1 MKSADRHRPVFHLLT
16 ILLHSTQRQRGLL
29 KDGKLFLWG
38 SDCYTGQ
45 KTQTVADYVIDSS
58 VLLTPE
64 LTAHCLEWVFV
75 KWMKWTD
82 MWQQSEVNIKK
93 NEWRASW
100 DLNRPKDKSRH
111 INLTHHSTS
120 LKVKLLKSNFM
131 CNLSMICWESTES
144 QNICFLHDEL
154 LNN

>member
-1 MKSADRHRPVFHLLT
+1 MKSADRRRPVFHLPT

-38 SDCYTGQ
+38 SDCRSGAEN
-45 KTQTVADYVIDSS
+45 ADGGTLCDWQLS

-64 LTAHCLEWVFV
+64 LTAHCLEWDFS

-93 NEWRASW
+93 N
-100 DLNRPKDKSRH
+100 D
-111 INLTHHSTS
+111 
-120 LKVKLLKSNFM
+120 
-131 CNLSMICWESTES
+131 S
-144 QNICFLHDEL
+144 QA
-154 LNN
+154 